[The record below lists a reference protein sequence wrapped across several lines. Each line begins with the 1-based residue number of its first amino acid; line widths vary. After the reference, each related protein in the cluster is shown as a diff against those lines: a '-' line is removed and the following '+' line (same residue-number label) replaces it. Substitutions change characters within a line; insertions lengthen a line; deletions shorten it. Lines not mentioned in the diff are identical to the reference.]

1 MTSDA
6 DDALKR
12 VEELHERLVATRAE
26 LDRLVDQDDPD
37 AAVDVLT
44 QLAELAKEVEAEL
57 QKARARADAA
67 G

>member
-1 MTSDA
+1 VSTEA

>member
-1 MTSDA
+1 VSTEA

-57 QKARARADAA
+57 RKARARADAA

>member
-1 MTSDA
+1 MSAEA